1 MSDETFS
8 DILLLKFD
16 EDFDFDAQCVLVGP
30 AKSTNA
36 LNAAMINHGRM
47 QIPGHVG
54 LRKAQH
60 ILLTQT
66 LPNASRCRERCRSSP
81 PLTQA
86 AERARARTRGQS
98 KKSMKKLMK
107 KFKNLKKAAKS
118 PAEKS
123 NKRTKVRLCCGICN
137 PNNLNLA
144 LAPHTLALWRTM
156 THHS

>member
-1 MSDETFS
+1 MCARWPS
-8 DILLLKFD
+8 KKH
-16 EDFDFDAQCVLVGP
+16 QCPQRRNDQSWPHADPRTCWTTEG
-30 AKSTNA
+30 AAHSTNRNLAQRKQVPRA
-36 LNAAMINHGRM
+36 LP
-47 QIPGHVG
+47 QQP
-54 LRKAQH
+54 
-60 ILLTQT
+60 
-66 LPNASRCRERCRSSP
+66 S
-81 PLTQA
+81 LTQA

-144 LAPHTLALWRTM
+144 LAPHTLALLWRTM